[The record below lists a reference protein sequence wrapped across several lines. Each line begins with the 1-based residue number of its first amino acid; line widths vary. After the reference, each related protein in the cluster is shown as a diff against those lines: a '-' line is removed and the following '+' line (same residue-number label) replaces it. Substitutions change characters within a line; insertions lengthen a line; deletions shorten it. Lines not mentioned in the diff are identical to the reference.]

1 MKNSSNNLLFQ
12 PCPQVY
18 EMRYTDN
25 LPNAYQNPEPKQSS
39 YTADLLYAANKM
51 NRNNLEDLEGNE
63 ADDDFASKY
72 SDDTYPSI
80 LANFKIKS
88 RLKFDRLRGNKR
100 VVPQPEDISK
110 MHSKRDTHQVSENS
124 QERSQRDSGE
134 SKKYNRITNDKI
146 AQLKSTLDKLQ
157 QTDSLQNVENIEEN
171 LKDILEDMGLMG
183 DSEEADNLKSKRE
196 NIDNNQ
202 VIDIE
207 DENLEN
213 GLNKIELTKNNHEA
227 DRDKRSS
234 EEKENKQTKNIESAK
249 HTNNKLT
256 SSKNAKPKFD
266 FENNDDAA
274 SDEDIIQKDLNA
286 ANKDILGT
294 FKLHG
299 DNQEG
304 LKSKRDIQHL
314 KPANYEAEGENFI
327 RSKRQKEKNVK
338 ETSAASGENIMQGL
352 EKSGELTVSGNKSPL
367 ATANNVDS
375 KQTDENKLRETTKM
389 ENESLNEE
397 ARVEREIQAKIDA
410 IKEEVKREI
419 SKLQSSGE
427 LAPSPTEATETGRK
441 KRGVNSLLDEETQ
454 ELDPAKIS
462 ENSLQPLRRR
472 KRNTDESK
480 LNKIEANGDQPA
492 KIETR
497 SYDTLKIKDNA
508 KITAALGEGMSK
520 YEESENKAADLEA
533 NQNELNSNSIQPLEA
548 ADENESRNRQ
558 RRQTFGGRQNMY
570 DRRKRTKSMHAPENL
585 GYRSFREE
593 DEEIDDEGDEFDDDS
608 FDDRT
613 AAIVRRRRYDVPLDD
628 QQNYRSNENAEYQNY
643 ENDNQGPDKRSTNE
657 ENEDNPSAN
666 NDEGYGYESDPN
678 FERTKRQYFD
688 QNVALHGGSTAVKH
702 LAAIRQRNLQ
712 DIPISRQKRY
722 YQESLNDD
730 IMGDR
735 PQQIADMSDTDLFGP
750 LPQSYEGE
758 LARFKR
764 VKRKHE

>member
-1 MKNSSNNLLFQ
+1 
-12 PCPQVY
+12 
-18 EMRYTDN
+18 MRYADT
-25 LPNAYQNPEPKQSS
+25 LPNTYQSPEPKQSS
-39 YTADLLYAANKM
+39 FAADILYATNKV

-63 ADDDFASKY
+63 DEDEFAAKY
-72 SDDTYPSI
+72 SDDTYPAV

-88 RLKFDRLRGNKR
+88 RLKLDKLRGNKR
-100 VVPQPEDISK
+100 VVPQPEEISK
-110 MHSKRDTHQVSENS
+110 MHSKRDTHQISKNS
-124 QERSQRDSGE
+124 QKRSQRDSGE
-134 SKKYNRITNDKI
+134 SKKYNKITNDKI

-157 QTDSLQNVENIEEN
+157 QTDSLQNVENMEEN

-196 NIDNNQ
+196 NTDNSDDIDM
-202 VIDIE
+202 E

-213 GLNKIELTKNNHEA
+213 GLNKIELTKNNHEV

-234 EEKENKQTKNIESAK
+234 EEKEKKQAKKTENAK
-249 HTNNKLT
+249 HTSNKIT
-256 SSKNAKPKFD
+256 SSKSTKPKFD
-266 FENNDDAA
+266 FENSDDSA
-274 SDEDIIQKDLNA
+274 SDEDIIEKDSNA

-294 FKLHG
+294 FKIHG
-299 DNQEG
+299 DSQEG
-304 LKSKRDIQHL
+304 LKNKRDIQHL

-327 RSKRQKEKNVK
+327 RNKRQKEKDAK
-338 ETSAASGENIMQGL
+338 EASSASAENIMQGL

-367 ATANNVDS
+367 ASASNVES
-375 KQTDENKLRETTKM
+375 KQTNENNLRETTKR
-389 ENESLNEE
+389 ENENLDEE

-419 SKLQSSGE
+419 SKLQSSSN
-427 LAPSPTEATETGRK
+427 LAPSPTEATEAGRK
-441 KRGVNSLLDEETQ
+441 KRGVNTLLDEETQ
-454 ELDPAKIS
+454 ELDPAKVS

-472 KRNTDESK
+472 KRNADESK
-480 LNKIEANGDQPA
+480 LNKIEAKGDQTA
-492 KIETR
+492 KVETR
-497 SYDTLKIKDNA
+497 SYDTLKIKDDA
-508 KITAALGEGMSK
+508 KITAALGEGISK

-533 NQNELNSNSIQPLEA
+533 NQNELNSNGIQPLEA
-548 ADENESRNRQ
+548 IDENESRNRQ

-570 DRRKRTKSMHAPENL
+570 DRRKRTKSMSMHAPEA
-585 GYRSFREE
+585 YRSFREE
-593 DEEIDDEGDEFDDDS
+593 DDEIDDEGDEFDDDS

-628 QQNYRSNENAEYQNY
+628 QQNYANNENAEYQNF
-643 ENDNQGPDKRSTNE
+643 DSGNQGPDKRSTNE
-657 ENEDNPSAN
+657 ENEENPSAN
-666 NDEGYGYESDPN
+666 NDEGYAYESDPN

-688 QNVALHGGSTAVKH
+688 QSVALHGGSTAMKH

-712 DIPISRQKRY
+712 DIPNSRQKRY

-764 VKRKHE
+764 VKRKHV